1 MLQDDGRGL
10 AADARRSPLRWTG
23 IMPRSPS
30 ARPSVV
36 ASPRERAAP
45 GPRSGHARE
54 HRPTARLTAAPL
66 AALLVLAL
74 GGCGAASAVGDM
86 TSPADARIYATA
98 ADADGRIPAWIPE
111 DATDIRIKTS
121 LRGQGAILEY
131 RSATPADRLGCAA
144 APADPAA
151 PAVQDTW
158 WPDPSP
164 AATMTCGDGWLAAA
178 DGDAVHAWLPTG
190 SPALDL

>member
-1 MLQDDGRGL
+1 
-10 AADARRSPLRWTG
+10 
-23 IMPRSPS
+23 MPHSPS

-36 ASPRERAAP
+36 ASSPEP
-45 GPRSGHARE
+45 GVPGSRSARGTRR
-54 HRPTARLTAAPL
+54 RPTARLTAAPL

-74 GGCGAASAVGDM
+74 GGCGAASTVGGM
-86 TSPADARIYATA
+86 TTPADARIYATA
-98 ADADGRIPAWIPE
+98 ADADGRIPSWIPA

-121 LRGQGAILEY
+121 LRGEGAILGY
-131 RSATPADRLGCAA
+131 RSATPADRLGCTA

-178 DGDAVHAWLPTG
+178 DGDAVHAWLPKG

>member
-1 MLQDDGRGL
+1 MLRDHGRGL
-10 AADARRSPLRWTG
+10 TADARRAPLGWTG
-23 IMPRSPS
+23 SMPR
-30 ARPSVV
+30 
-36 ASPRERAAP
+36 
-45 GPRSGHARE
+45 PRSAH
-54 HRPTARLTAAPL
+54 PLAALPL

-74 GGCGAASAVGDM
+74 GGCGAASAVGSM
-86 TSPADARIYATA
+86 TTPADARVYATA
-98 ADADGRIPAWIPE
+98 ADADGRIPAWIPA

-121 LRGQGAILEY
+121 LRGEGAILGF
-131 RSATPADRLGCAA
+131 RSATPADRLGCDA

-151 PAVQDTW
+151 PALQDTW

-178 DGDAVHAWLPTG
+178 DGDAVHAWLPKG